1 LGHGLNCSMTPD
13 LINGTFELCGSY
25 FIWLHIRQVL
35 KDKKVAG
42 VSVLATG
49 FFSAWGFWNLFYYP
63 HLEQWISFWGGA
75 FLATSNAIW
84 LGLLAKYKR
93 EQERNEASD
102 HDR

>member
-1 LGHGLNCSMTPD
+1 MGHGLNCSMTPD

-49 FFSAWGFWNLFYYP
+49 FF
-63 HLEQWISFWGGA
+63 
-75 FLATSNAIW
+75 
-84 LGLLAKYKR
+84 
-93 EQERNEASD
+93 
-102 HDR
+102 